1 MAYSEAQRQAVRR
14 AYVHDRV
21 TLTAAAA
28 RHNVPYQTV
37 RRWKA
42 DDEEQG
48 NCWDKARQASRMAAG
63 SLGDITTQVL
73 EDFSRL
79 FQSTILQLEQGEVD
93 PLQKAEGIARLA
105 DAYTKTMKAAGAAE
119 PKVAKL
125 AVAMQVI
132 EELAKFIRER
142 NPELLGPFTA
152 ILEPFGSRVAEV
164 LG

>member
-1 MAYSEAQRQAVRR
+1 MAYPPESRQAVRR

-21 TLTAAAA
+21 TLTAAAS
-28 RHNVPYQTV
+28 RFHIPYQTV
-37 RRWKA
+37 RRWK
-42 DDEEQG
+42 DEDAENG
-48 NCWDKARQASRMAAG
+48 DCWDRARNASRMASG
-63 SLGDITTQVL
+63 SLGDITNQVL

-79 FQSTILQLEQGEVD
+79 FQSTITQLEQGDVD
-93 PLQKAEGIARLA
+93 PLDKAESIARLA

-142 NPELLGPFTA
+142 NPELLGPFTTL
-152 ILEPFGSRVAEV
+152 LEPFGARIAEV

>member
-1 MAYSEAQRQAVRR
+1 MAYTSAQRQAVRR
-14 AYVHDRV
+14 AFVHDRV
-21 TLTAAAA
+21 TLTAAAS
-28 RHNVPYQTV
+28 RQHVPYQTV

-42 DDEEQG
+42 EDEEAG
-48 NCWDKARQASRMAAG
+48 DSWDKARQASRMAAG

-79 FQSTILQLEQGEVD
+79 FQSTIEQLEKGDAD
-93 PLQKAEGIARLA
+93 PLEKAEGIARLA

-125 AVAMQVI
+125 AIAMRVI

-142 NPELLGPFTA
+142 NPELLAPFSA
-152 ILEPFGSRVAEV
+152 LLEPFGARVAEV